1 MEDLHRACL
10 ALVQIQKVYE
20 LDMLTLI
27 SGRLLTTI
35 SSPLNH
41 EDLFLIGSVAWTNEM
56 YEDALT
62 WLHYAEQKLS
72 AGNSPVYAI
81 FLNVLDKVVYHSG
94 ASSSLTSIFS

>member
-1 MEDLHRACL
+1 MENLHRACL
-10 ALVQIQKVYE
+10 ALVHIQKVYE

-62 WLHYAEQKLS
+62 WLHYADQKMS
-72 AGNSPVYAI
+72 TG
-81 FLNVLDKVVYHSG
+81 K
-94 ASSSLTSIFS
+94 SLV